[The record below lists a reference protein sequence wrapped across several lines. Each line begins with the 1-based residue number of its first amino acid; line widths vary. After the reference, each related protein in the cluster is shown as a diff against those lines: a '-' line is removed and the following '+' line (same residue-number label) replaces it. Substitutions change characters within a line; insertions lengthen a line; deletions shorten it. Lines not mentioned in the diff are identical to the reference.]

1 VKLSETCHDIH
12 NKVGNLKVTVTLVL
26 AAFGTILVL
35 TGYNINQ
42 TLQTR
47 QEMIRTMGEMRT
59 EIREDVARIGGQMST
74 TSLRIK
80 HLDDRI
86 FENREL
92 LVDHEKRIQRLE
104 KHEGE

>member
-1 VKLSETCHDIH
+1 MSETCNDIH
-12 NKVGNLKVTVTLVL
+12 NKVGNLKVTVALVL
-26 AAFGTILVL
+26 AAFGTILAL
-35 TGYNINQ
+35 TGYNISQ
-42 TLQTR
+42 TQETQ

-59 EIREDVARIGGQMST
+59 EIREDVARIGGQMNA

-104 KHEGE
+104 KHEGK

>member
-1 VKLSETCHDIH
+1 MSETCNDIH
-12 NKVGNLKVTVTLVL
+12 RKVWSLKATVALVL

-35 TGYNINQ
+35 TGYNISQ
-42 TLQTR
+42 TQETQ

-59 EIREDVARIGGQMST
+59 EIREDVARIGGQMNA

-80 HLDDRI
+80 HLDDRV

-104 KHEGE
+104 KHEGK

>member
-1 VKLSETCHDIH
+1 MSETCNGIH
-12 NKVGNLKVTVTLVL
+12 NKVGSLKVTVNLVL

-42 TLQTR
+42 TQETR

-59 EIREDVARIGGQMST
+59 EIREDVARIGGQMNA

-80 HLDDRI
+80 HLDDRV

-104 KHEGE
+104 KHEGK

>member
-1 VKLSETCHDIH
+1 MSETCNDIH

-35 TGYNINQ
+35 TGYNISQ
-42 TLQTR
+42 TQETQ

-59 EIREDVARIGGQMST
+59 EIREDVARIGGQMNA

-80 HLDDRI
+80 HLDDRV

-104 KHEGE
+104 KHEGK